1 MKLKPSK
8 NDITGDIVKEVLEN
22 HKILATAL
30 VAGEELQVDEI
41 RYLINNYNVLTK
53 PQFKHKSTGPKPVR
67 TIIELDGH
75 YYELLWTRGD
85 HCPVA
90 GYHGEEILPQ
100 VARPV
105 VKHEQKVTTT
115 VTTFN

>member
-53 PQFKHKSTGPKPVR
+53 PQTGI
-67 TIIELDGH
+67 TTSSCGLE
-75 YYELLWTRGD
+75 
-85 HCPVA
+85 
-90 GYHGEEILPQ
+90 
-100 VARPV
+100 
-105 VKHEQKVTTT
+105 VTTVQSLAIT
-115 VTTFN
+115 VKKFSLR

>member
-8 NDITGDIVKEVLEN
+8 NNITGDIVKEVLEN
-22 HKILATAL
+22 HKMLATAL

-53 PQFKHKSTGPKPVR
+53 SQFKAKYAGPKPLR

-75 YYELLWTRGD
+75 YYELLWIRGD
-85 HCPVA
+85 NCPVA

-105 VKHEQKVTTT
+105 VKREQKVMTT
-115 VTTFN
+115 VTTFD